1 MQGDLLEGYQ
11 SMRVT
16 AGEAQR
22 RGQIQKASGTALTG
36 PAEGWAVAEES
47 KGPGE
52 SRILPRFLALK
63 TGWLMVPITELGS
76 LGGWG
81 CPALVNCP

>member
-1 MQGDLLEGYQ
+1 
-11 SMRVT
+11 MRVT

-22 RGQIQKASGTALTG
+22 GGQIQKVSSIALTG
-36 PAEGWAVAEES
+36 PVEGWAVADES

-52 SRILPRFLALK
+52 SRTLPRFLALR
-63 TGWLMVPITELGS
+63 TGWVMVPLTELGS

-81 CPALVNCP
+81 CPALVYCP